1 MPNIGIHFFLMYPHS
16 YVNTPPPPNVNSMMY
31 TRMVTILFSSGKRYY
46 PAALRMVSEHT
57 DDDPVI
63 THIKDNILVSSF
75 SVVIVK
81 YIQEHS
87 WDFLSE
93 YFPEIEKS
101 GTPQ

>member
-1 MPNIGIHFFLMYPHS
+1 
-16 YVNTPPPPNVNSMMY
+16 
-31 TRMVTILFSSGKRYY
+31 MVTILFSSGKRYY

-81 YIQEHS
+81 YIQEQQNHHEISYLSISQRSRKAGRHS
-87 WDFLSE
+87 STYVFVFSL
-93 YFPEIEKS
+93 F
-101 GTPQ
+101 QQM